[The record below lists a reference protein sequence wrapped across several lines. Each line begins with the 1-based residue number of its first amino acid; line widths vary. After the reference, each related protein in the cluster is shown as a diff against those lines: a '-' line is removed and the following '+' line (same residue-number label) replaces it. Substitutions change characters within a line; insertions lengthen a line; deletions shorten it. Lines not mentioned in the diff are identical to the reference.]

1 MFIQKGTNFAVQ
13 LFIRLMSLPR
23 CQILAF
29 QPARY
34 PFYLVNLGT
43 VHFLRG
49 ELGGGLTEKKNGL
62 KGGPS
67 KKKKGG
73 HVKYFSSGWYTFYYS

>member
-1 MFIQKGTNFAVQ
+1 MFIQKSTNFAVQ

-49 ELGGGLTEKKNGL
+49 GIWGGGVNRKKKTAL

-67 KKKKGG
+67 KKKGG
-73 HVKYFSSGWYTFYYS
+73 GSRKIF